1 MVVEWWEF
9 TSLRRRGHVY
19 AGFHSQHH
27 RKLREFLEHQSAPVV
42 DIKFS
47 HVRRLG
53 DVFVCVELPDTEAD
67 ADHVR
72 QDPYNRFAP
81 WYAQFRIMDELQ

>member
-9 TSLRRRGHVY
+9 TSLRRRGHVF

-47 HVRRLG
+47 HARRLG
-53 DVFVCVELPDTEAD
+53 DVFVCVELPAAD

-72 QDPYNRFAP
+72 QELCNRFAP
-81 WYAQFRIMDELQ
+81 WYAQCRRIDPLQ